1 MEFFPLNKLQSMK
14 VITLQETITHLMN
27 YQQCALHASRAYV
40 LEDNRRYTIFKPGAR
55 RPARAWFL
63 EIAFVREV
71 SMRVCVWMC
80 VCVCVRPRG
89 HK

>member
-1 MEFFPLNKLQSMK
+1 MYKHFEVIRFLLSKGAIGDTRAAVSAIIINTYFLNQ
-14 VITLQETITHLMN
+14 
-27 YQQCALHASRAYV
+27 ARAG
-40 LEDNRRYTIFKPGAR
+40 L

-71 SMRVCVWMC
+71 SMRVCVC
-80 VCVCVRPRG
+80 VCVCGCVVCVRPRG

>member
-1 MEFFPLNKLQSMK
+1 MVAELWLFLNQ
-14 VITLQETITHLMN
+14 
-27 YQQCALHASRAYV
+27 ARAG
-40 LEDNRRYTIFKPGAR
+40 L

-71 SMRVCVWMC
+71 SMRVCVCGC
-80 VCVCVRPRG
+80 VVCVRPRG

>member
-1 MEFFPLNKLQSMK
+1 MLFLNQ
-14 VITLQETITHLMN
+14 
-27 YQQCALHASRAYV
+27 ARA
-40 LEDNRRYTIFKPGAR
+40 GH

-71 SMRVCVWMC
+71 GMRVCVR

-89 HK
+89 YKLHSRGI